1 MTEKNAE
8 VKLVRLNTGEDI
20 IGNCLFDDENFILI
34 IDSPMKIMVQRG
46 VDYGKAML
54 LMMPWLPLEI
64 VDENIASINYGD
76 ILTTVNPKDK
86 FIEFYYSTLEKYIEL
101 AKTEENSLNEMFAN
115 DDEDEDEMSDELLE
129 EIILSMKESKNRSIH

>member
-1 MTEKNAE
+1 MIEKNAE

-34 IDSPMKIMVQRG
+34 IDSPMKIMIQRG
-46 VDYGKAML
+46 VDYGKSML

-64 VDENIASINYGD
+64 VDENIASINYDD

-115 DDEDEDEMSDELLE
+115 DDEDEMSDELLE
-129 EIILSMKESKNRSIH
+129 EIILSMRESKNRSIH